1 MYLKTGGDWMR
12 ASERDLLLLIL
23 AISAGS
29 ADGWSYFGIG
39 HAFVANMT
47 GNTVLLGVEIFGRGG
62 DILDPGIAIACYAA
76 GVVLA
81 ALLTRNIRNEN
92 SWPRPVSATLLLES
106 FLLIAAEVAWVSFLR
121 SFSPGIGLATHER
134 NWLLGGVAFA
144 VGMQSGAMVQLRIPG
159 VVTTYITGTW
169 TSLLSGLA
177 RLAGGKLPPRT
188 PSKHAF
194 EERLLL
200 QGSILAVYFLS
211 AILTGWVLKN
221 LPAAVGAI
229 PAASVFV
236 VAIFG
241 MARGGNPEA
250 SLPS

>member
-1 MYLKTGGDWMR
+1 MR

-23 AISAGS
+23 AVSAGS

-47 GNTVLLGVEIFGRGG
+47 GNTVLLGVDLFGHDR
-62 DILDPGIAIACYAA
+62 DVLHPGIAIACYAA

-81 ALLTRNIRNEN
+81 ALLTRNVREGK
-92 SWPRPVSATLLLES
+92 SWPRPVSATLLIES
-106 FLLIAAEVAWVSFLR
+106 LLLIGAEIAWTAFLR
-121 SFSPGIGLATHER
+121 GPGYNLAAHQR

-169 TSLLSGLA
+169 TTLMSGMAGLA
-177 RLAGGKLPPRT
+177 RGKLPPRAR
-188 PSKHAF
+188 SKQAF

-200 QGSILAVYFLS
+200 QGSLLAVYFLS
-211 AILTGWVLKN
+211 AMLTGWVLEN
-221 LPAAVGAI
+221 RPSAVGVI

-236 VAIFG
+236 VAVFG
-241 MARGGNPEA
+241 LARGGNPA
-250 SLPS
+250 MD

>member
-1 MYLKTGGDWMR
+1 MR
-12 ASERDLLLLIL
+12 AGERDLLLLIL

-47 GNTVLLGVEIFGRGG
+47 GNTVLLGVDIFDRGG
-62 DILDPGIAIACYAA
+62 DVVHPAIAIGCYAA

-81 ALLTRNIRNEN
+81 AMLTRNVRQGE
-92 SWPRPVSATLLLES
+92 SWPRAVSATLLLES
-106 FLLIAAEVAWVSFLR
+106 LMMIGAEIAWTLFLR
-121 SFSPGIGLATHER
+121 RTGPGYAFFVRER

-169 TSLLSGLA
+169 TSLMSGLVRFA
-177 RLAGGKLPPRT
+177 TGKIPALTRQ
-188 PSKHAF
+188 KLAF

-200 QGSILAVYFLS
+200 QGSILGVYFLS
-211 AILTGWVLKN
+211 AMLTGWVLESQ
-221 LPAAVGAI
+221 PAAVGLI
-229 PAASVFV
+229 PATSVFV
-236 VAIFG
+236 VAVFG
-241 MARGGNPEA
+241 LARGKEFA
-250 SLPS
+250 A

>member
-1 MYLKTGGDWMR
+1 MR
-12 ASERDLLLLIL
+12 ASERDLLLLML
-23 AISAGS
+23 AVSAGS

-47 GNTVLLGVEIFGRGG
+47 GNTVLLGVDIFGHGG
-62 DILDPGIAIACYAA
+62 DLLHPAIAIGCYAA

-81 ALLTRNIRNEN
+81 ALLTRNVCEGD
-92 SWPRPVSATLLLES
+92 SWPRPVSATLLVES
-106 FLLIAAEVAWVSFLR
+106 ILLAGSEVAWTMFLR
-121 SFSPGIGLATHER
+121 HPGPGYGLLAHER

-169 TSLLSGLA
+169 TSLMSGLT
-177 RLAGGKLPPRT
+177 RLASGKLPARAR
-188 PSKHAF
+188 SKHAF

-211 AILTGWVLKN
+211 AMLTGWVLES
-221 LPAAVGAI
+221 LPAAVGVI
-229 PAASVFV
+229 PAASVCV
-236 VAIFG
+236 VAVFG
-241 MARGGNPEA
+241 LASSGGSSA
-250 SLPS
+250 STLS

>member
-1 MYLKTGGDWMR
+1 MR
-12 ASERDLLLLIL
+12 ASERDLLLLML
-23 AISAGS
+23 AVSAGS

-47 GNTVLLGVEIFGRGG
+47 GNTVLLGVDIFGHGG
-62 DILDPGIAIACYAA
+62 DVLHPAIAIGCYAA

-81 ALLTRNIRNEN
+81 SLLTRNTREDDD
-92 SWPRPVSATLLLES
+92 WPRPVSATLLVES
-106 FLLIAAEVAWVSFLR
+106 ILLIGAEIAWAMFLR
-121 SFSPGIGLATHER
+121 NGPGYGLVAHER

-169 TSLLSGLA
+169 TTLMSGLT
-177 RLAGGKLPPRT
+177 RLAGGRLPARAR
-188 PSKHAF
+188 SKHAF

-211 AILTGWVLKN
+211 AMLTGWVLES
-221 LPAAVGAI
+221 LPPAVGVI
-229 PAASVFV
+229 PAASVCA
-236 VAIFG
+236 VAVFG
-241 MARGGNPEA
+241 LVSGGGPADSSA
-250 SLPS
+250 S

>member
-1 MYLKTGGDWMR
+1 MR

-23 AISAGS
+23 AVSAGS

-47 GNTVLLGVEIFGRGG
+47 GNTVLLGVDIFGHDR
-62 DILDPGIAIACYAA
+62 DLIHPAIAIGCYVG
-76 GVVLA
+76 GVILA
-81 ALLTRNIRNEN
+81 SLLTRNTREDD
-92 SWPRPVSATLLLES
+92 SWPRPVSATLLVEAI
-106 FLLIAAEVAWVSFLR
+106 LLIGAEVAWTIFLR
-121 SFSPGIGLATHER
+121 HGRGYGLEAHAR

-169 TSLLSGLA
+169 TTLMSGLT
-177 RLAGGKLPPRT
+177 RLAGGRLPARAR
-188 PSKHAF
+188 SKHAF

-200 QGSILAVYFLS
+200 QGALLAVYFLS
-211 AILTGWVLKN
+211 AMLTGWVLESI
-221 LPAAVGAI
+221 PAAVGAI
-229 PAASVFV
+229 PAASVCV

-241 MARGGNPEA
+241 LVSGGGPMDSPA
-250 SLPS
+250 S

>member
-1 MYLKTGGDWMR
+1 MR

-23 AISAGS
+23 AVSAGS

-47 GNTVLLGVEIFGRGG
+47 GNTVLLGVDLFGHGR
-62 DILDPGIAIACYAA
+62 DVVHPGIAIACYAA

-81 ALLTRNIRNEN
+81 AILTRNVRDEK
-92 SWPRPVSATLLLES
+92 SWPRAVSATLLLES
-106 FLLIAAEVAWVSFLR
+106 LLLIAAEAAWVSFLR
-121 SFSPGIGLATHER
+121 NFGPGNTLAAHER
-134 NWLLGGVAFA
+134 NWLLSGVAFA

-169 TSLLSGLA
+169 TSLMSGLA
-177 RLAGGKLPPRT
+177 RLAGGGKLPPPAR
-188 PSKHAF
+188 SKHAF

-200 QGSILAVYFLS
+200 QGSILAAYFLS
-211 AILTGWVLKN
+211 AMLTGWLLEN
-221 LPAAVGAI
+221 LPSAVGAI

-236 VAIFG
+236 VAVFG
-241 MARGGNPEA
+241 LVRGGDPAA
-250 SLPS
+250 SSPG

>member
-1 MYLKTGGDWMR
+1 MR

-23 AISAGS
+23 AVSAGS

-47 GNTVLLGVEIFGRGG
+47 GNTVLLGVDVFG
-62 DILDPGIAIACYAA
+62 PGRDLLHPAIAIGCYAA

-81 ALLTRNIRNEN
+81 ALLTRNVQEGK
-92 SWPRPVSATLLLES
+92 SWPRSVSATLLIES
-106 FLLIAAEVAWVSFLR
+106 LLLIGAEAAWALFLR
-121 SFSPGIGLATHER
+121 DSAARNGLAALDL

-169 TSLLSGLA
+169 TSLMSGLA
-177 RLAGGKLPPRT
+177 RLCGGKLPARAR
-188 PSKHAF
+188 SKHAF

-200 QGSILAVYFLS
+200 QGSVLAVYFLS
-211 AILTGWVLKN
+211 AMLTGWVLEN
-221 LPAAVGAI
+221 LPVAVGII

-236 VAIFG
+236 VAVFG
-241 MARGGNPEA
+241 LVRGGDLAA
-250 SLPS
+250 SSLI